1 MNLGTEIILRL
12 NRIDPDGEDW
22 EIRSRA
28 RLAVYVMVFIP
39 KTAGRE
45 ERNQRFAY
53 GIGDA
58 IERCARADSD
68 VGIFGANAA
77 RGE

>member
-1 MNLGTEIILRL
+1 
-12 NRIDPDGEDW
+12 
-22 EIRSRA
+22 
-28 RLAVYVMVFIP
+28 MVFIP
-39 KTAGRE
+39 KAAGRE

-53 GIGDA
+53 AIGDA

-68 VGIFGANAA
+68 VVGVFGANAA